1 MSSSDTVIENP
12 LLSFIALIIRKSP
25 TAIGTLIPEA
35 TVFGF
40 SQRSAN
46 SLFSF
51 HAL

>member
-1 MSSSDTVIENP
+1 MIENP
-12 LLSFIALIIRKSP
+12 LLSFKALIIRKSP